1 MTLTPTISSSSDTTL
16 ILITPTSPS
25 SSSRIILIAAII
37 VILLAIAGAGVLVI
51 IFLVVLLKKKN
62 INKKSKGKIEPD
74 YYNAKAEV
82 GAESACA
89 SPQDD
94 YYSTVNKDRTSKIT
108 DKDSQHAHAFED
120 LRNSK
125 ELVSSQVYDD
135 IDKDVKNKFIQPKA
149 AKDEATDDMMQM
161 YSIVDMDAKKR
172 IMQQEK
178 SNYANTLECMEI
190 SEMYAVVEKKAKN
203 ISREDGIVD
212 EYAVVDKSAKK
223 RRPEQKIVMAEY
235 AIVDKSAKKRIEE
248 KM

>member
-1 MTLTPTISSSSDTTL
+1 M
-16 ILITPTSPS
+16 
-25 SSSRIILIAAII
+25 
-37 VILLAIAGAGVLVI
+37 
-51 IFLVVLLKKKN
+51 LLKKKN

-74 YYNAKAEV
+74 YYNSKTEV
-82 GAESACA
+82 GEESAYA

-94 YYSTVNKDRTSKIT
+94 YYSTVNKDHTSKRT
-108 DKDSQHAHAFED
+108 DKDNQHTHAFEV
-120 LRNSK
+120 LHNSK
-125 ELVSSQVYDD
+125 ELVLSHVYDE

-203 ISREDGIVD
+203 KSQEDGIVD

-223 RRPEQKIVMAEY
+223 RRPEQKNVMDEH
-235 AIVDKSAKKRIEE
+235 AIVDKTAKKRT
-248 KM
+248 

>member
-1 MTLTPTISSSSDTTL
+1 M

-25 SSSRIILIAAII
+25 TSSRIILIAAII
-37 VILLAIAGAGVLVI
+37 VILLAVVGVLVI
-51 IFLVVLLKKKN
+51 VFLVLLLKKKN
-62 INKKSKGKIEPD
+62 INKKSKGNIEPD
-74 YYNAKAEV
+74 YYNAKTEV
-82 GAESACA
+82 GAESAYA

-94 YYSTVNKDRTSKIT
+94 YCSTVNKDHTSNGTNKYNQHSHAL
-108 DKDSQHAHAFED
+108 KD
-120 LRNSK
+120 LCNSK

-135 IDKDVKNKFIQPKA
+135 IDKDVKNKCIQPKA

-203 ISREDGIVD
+203 KSREDGIVD

-223 RRPEQKIVMAEY
+223 RRPEQKDVIDEY
-235 AIVDKSAKKRIEE
+235 AIVDKSAKKRI
-248 KM
+248 